1 MDISGVQS
9 RQHPRRQP
17 LSDASSRA
25 NIEPLSPGN
34 PDIKPP
40 MKSSP
45 WSTGSNRLP
54 HHESVAGNGPSLT
67 VRNYVAAPE
76 DKRVSAIT
84 ATEESESKRTSQAS
98 SASTNTSNRT
108 RPRKTHIGP
117 WHLGKT
123 VGQGMCGAVRKTRHS
138 VTGQDAAAK
147 VIAKK
152 TAEANHA
159 ESLNNLIISSKRET
173 ARGPKQYLLPF
184 GLEREIVIMKL
195 LHHQNIVK
203 LYDVWENRSEM

>member
-1 MDISGVQS
+1 
-9 RQHPRRQP
+9 
-17 LSDASSRA
+17 
-25 NIEPLSPGN
+25 
-34 PDIKPP
+34 
-40 MKSSP
+40 
-45 WSTGSNRLP
+45 
-54 HHESVAGNGPSLT
+54 
-67 VRNYVAAPE
+67 
-76 DKRVSAIT
+76 
-84 ATEESESKRTSQAS
+84 
-98 SASTNTSNRT
+98 
-108 RPRKTHIGP
+108 
-117 WHLGKT
+117 
-123 VGQGMCGAVRKTRHS
+123 MCGAVRKTRHS

-173 ARGPKQYLLPF
+173 AKGSKQYLLPF